1 MCCHCWL
8 QFSLYL
14 PTAVQQSST
23 SLQTAEFARMVHML
37 SGIFTELVWDWIWL
51 LCSPSL
57 SDGMGHLRY
66 PVNVPP
72 PPYPVHPT
80 ATSHPVHHSTTAG
93 HPVPTGVPTATTSS
107 RPVPPATATSHH
119 YTSSPPRHPPLGAP
133 HAAVGPEPTTYS
145 NPVQATESG
154 GSSSYHPR
162 PSGGAVYPPPP
173 DGSGCNS
180 HSVGHT
186 RPNI

>member
-1 MCCHCWL
+1 
-8 QFSLYL
+8 
-14 PTAVQQSST
+14 
-23 SLQTAEFARMVHML
+23 
-37 SGIFTELVWDWIWL
+37 
-51 LCSPSL
+51 
-57 SDGMGHLRY
+57 MGHLRY

-133 HAAVGPEPTTYS
+133 HAAVGPEPASYS
-145 NPVQATESG
+145 HPVQATEPG

-162 PSGGAVYPPPP
+162 PSAGAVYPPPP

-186 RPNI
+186 RPCFLTSRSCGFAYGTHVCTLAFLCVYPFSWLFLACSEMVLVWTCT